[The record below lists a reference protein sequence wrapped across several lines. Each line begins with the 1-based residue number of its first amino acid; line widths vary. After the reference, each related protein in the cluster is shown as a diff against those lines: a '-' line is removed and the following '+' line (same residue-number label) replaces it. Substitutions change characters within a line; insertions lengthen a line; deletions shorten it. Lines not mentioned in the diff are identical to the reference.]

1 MKLFSNDKRKQ
12 MKIFRVNVFFAIVH
26 KSLLLLKT
34 FYIQTQKTSKHSI
47 QNEYF
52 LWESKK
58 KGLTTDCQS
67 FVIDVYFVYI
77 IYFLLLFVPSLHLF
91 SSYRMN
97 AKQIL

>member
-1 MKLFSNDKRKQ
+1 MQKHQNTG
-12 MKIFRVNVFFAIVH
+12 
-26 KSLLLLKT
+26 LK
-34 FYIQTQKTSKHSI
+34 
-47 QNEYF
+47 N
-52 LWESKK
+52 K

-77 IYFLLLFVPSLHLF
+77 IYFLLLFVPNFHRF

>member
-26 KSLLLLKT
+26 KSLLLLNHFIYRRK
-34 FYIQTQKTSKHSI
+34 KH
-47 QNEYF
+47 QNTVF
-52 LWESKK
+52 RMNIFCGKAK

-77 IYFLLLFVPSLHLF
+77 IYFLLLFVPNFHLF